1 MDRPKVPHATPVDI
15 KGRCFIQERTHGR
28 IVVCLQDVMGA
39 VVGMELSAERAW
51 EFVEGL
57 DAGLGE

>member
-1 MDRPKVPHATPVDI
+1 MDPPKVPHATPVDI
-15 KGRCFIQERTHGR
+15 KGRCFI
-28 IVVCLQDVMGA
+28 LQDVMGA